1 MVSSCCLS
9 RFQNSKMCFRR
20 RHTSRRS
27 QRCICQ
33 TNRYKAK
40 LAFTTVYNNDPMC
53 WCFRISVLYVL
64 RCCVDVSCS
73 LSVMSVTKLQT
84 VIVWICFV
92 LKWALRISVYD
103 ALSMLYFKAQ
113 MPSHCECHF
122 VSNNMN
128 CIVVI
133 LSSIIRGDQHPKHMA
148 LVNMCNIVCL
158 NRRHH

>member
-1 MVSSCCLS
+1 MYSLIDVASCINASSFMVSSCCLS

-103 ALSMLYFKAQ
+103 ALSMLYFQGSNAIALW
-113 MPSHCECHF
+113 MPFCFKQYELYCCYTFEYYTWRPTS
-122 VSNNMN
+122 
-128 CIVVI
+128 
-133 LSSIIRGDQHPKHMA
+133 
-148 LVNMCNIVCL
+148 
-158 NRRHH
+158 